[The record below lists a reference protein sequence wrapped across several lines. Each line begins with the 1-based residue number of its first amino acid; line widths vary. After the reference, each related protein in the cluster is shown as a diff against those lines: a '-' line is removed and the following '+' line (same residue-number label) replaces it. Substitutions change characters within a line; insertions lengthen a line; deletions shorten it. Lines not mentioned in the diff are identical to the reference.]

1 MRRILEVLELSML
14 TPVEG
19 KKVRGKKKK
28 GKKEKADS
36 RKLKVLHA
44 CICVGE
50 GAWIL
55 LGIVEDS
62 RRYYK

>member
-1 MRRILEVLELSML
+1 ML
-14 TPVEG
+14 APVER